1 MQIFSSIS
9 DPELARALQSG
20 AVGVVPSDT
29 VYGLMACAGN
39 EQAVTRMYALK
50 QRERKPGTIIAAS
63 VEQFIA
69 LGLDEEQLRAVAAYW
84 PAPLSIVIEADGVP
98 KYLHQGIGSLAA
110 RVPANE
116 PLRALLAQ
124 TGPLITSSA
133 NHPGMPP
140 ATNLAEAQNYFG
152 DRVDFYVDGGD
163 LSEAAPSTVVRINGG
178 KIEILRQGA
187 AKIEEQ
193 Q

>member
-9 DPELARALQSG
+9 DFELARALQSG

-29 VYGLMACAGN
+29 VYGLMAAANN

-69 LGLDEEQLRAVAAYW
+69 LGLDEKQLRAMAAYW
-84 PAPLSIVIEADGVP
+84 PAPLSIVIEAKGVP
-98 KYLHQGIGSLAA
+98 DYLHQGIGSLAA

-116 PLRALLAQ
+116 FLRALLAQ
-124 TGPLITSSA
+124 AGPLITSSA
-133 NHPGMPP
+133 NHPGMSP

-152 DRVDFYVDGGD
+152 DHVDFYVDGGN
-163 LSEAAPSTVVRINGG
+163 LSDVTPSTVVRINDG